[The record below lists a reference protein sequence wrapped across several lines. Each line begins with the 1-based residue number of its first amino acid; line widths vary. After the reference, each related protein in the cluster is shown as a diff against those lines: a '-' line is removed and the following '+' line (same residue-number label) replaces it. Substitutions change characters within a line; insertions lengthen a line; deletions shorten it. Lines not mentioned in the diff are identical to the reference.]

1 MRCDVMDA
9 YELIDDIE
17 TQLEDAKESLQDED
31 DKDNRKALVA
41 DLKRVKKILDN
52 WS

>member
-1 MRCDVMDA
+1 MDV
-9 YELIDDIE
+9 YGLITDIE
-17 TQLEDAKESLQDED
+17 TQLEDAKGFLQEED